1 MENQNNEKT
10 ELELSGLNP
19 EELEFM
25 DIEERKAALE
35 AAGLDP
41 QKYDFQKRTY
51 GKYRWISHN
60 QINQK

>member
-1 MENQNNEKT
+1 MENQDNMKT

-25 DIEERKAALE
+25 DIEERKAALK

-41 QKYDFQKRTY
+41 QKYDF
-51 GKYRWISHN
+51 
-60 QINQK
+60 

>member
-1 MENQNNEKT
+1 MKNQNNEKT

-25 DIEERKAALE
+25 DIEERKAALK

-41 QKYDFQKRTY
+41 QKYDFKKRTY

-60 QINQK
+60 QINQR

>member
-1 MENQNNEKT
+1 MLDERLNMKNQNNEKT

-25 DIEERKAALE
+25 DIKERKAALK

-41 QKYDFQKRTY
+41 QKYDF
-51 GKYRWISHN
+51 
-60 QINQK
+60 

>member
-1 MENQNNEKT
+1 MKNQNNEKT

-25 DIEERKAALE
+25 DIGERKAALE

-41 QKYDFQKRTY
+41 QKYDF
-51 GKYRWISHN
+51 
-60 QINQK
+60 

>member
-1 MENQNNEKT
+1 MENQNNMKT
-10 ELELSGLNP
+10 ELELSELDP

-41 QKYDFQKRTY
+41 QKYDF
-51 GKYRWISHN
+51 
-60 QINQK
+60 

>member
-1 MENQNNEKT
+1 MTFCALSSAKGMDINMKNQNNEKT

-25 DIEERKAALE
+25 DIEERKAALK

-41 QKYDFQKRTY
+41 QKYDF
-51 GKYRWISHN
+51 
-60 QINQK
+60 

>member
-1 MENQNNEKT
+1 MTFCALSSAKGMDINMNNQNNEKT

-25 DIEERKAALE
+25 DIEERKAALK

-41 QKYDFQKRTY
+41 QKYDF
-51 GKYRWISHN
+51 
-60 QINQK
+60 